1 MSDARESTLT
11 PEAELVALLDGRVDS
26 EAGSLRRTVALG
38 GYVGG
43 SLNAVQAA
51 DLADVSV
58 HDFRSLVAASLERV
72 PAEQHRQA
80 PLLSVVIP
88 VFNEEDNLPTLLAD
102 LLPVLQELGTYEVLF
117 VDDGSSDRSVE
128 IVLEHRTDDPDIKLI
143 ELSRNFGHQAA
154 LSAGLEH
161 ASGQAVAFMDADLQD
176 PPELL
181 RRFVERWRAG
191 QEVVYAVRTKRK
203 ESAFKRA
210 GYWTFYRLLRRLA
223 DIDIPLDTGDFCLMD
238 RKVVDALVALPEKSR
253 FLRGLR
259 TWVGFRQE
267 GIVYERPAR
276 HAGEVKYTL
285 RKLIRLAI
293 SGLLA
298 FTSTP
303 LRFASYLGFLT
314 AFMGIVYLGVAVVA
328 RVISGSVPAG
338 WTSLIA
344 IVLIVGGAQLL
355 VTGVLGEYLAKV
367 YEETK
372 RRPVFL
378 VGRRHGVH
386 GSSHG

>member
-1 MSDARESTLT
+1 MTDGNRS
-11 PEAELVALLDGRVDS
+11 EAVALRRSVAFGGFVD
-26 EAGSLRRTVALG
+26 GSLTAE
-38 GYVGG
+38 
-43 SLNAVQAA
+43 QAS
-51 DLADVSV
+51 DLAGISV
-58 HDFRSLVAASLERV
+58 QELHGILRLSLERTAV
-72 PAEQHRQA
+72 PSSADA

-88 VFNEEDNLPTLLAD
+88 VYNEEENLPTLLGE
-102 LLPVLQELGTYEVLF
+102 LLPVLREFGTYEVVF
-117 VDDGSSDRSVE
+117 VDDGSSDASVD
-128 IVLEHRTDDPDIKLI
+128 IILRQRDADPRIKLL

-154 LSAGLEH
+154 LSAGLDH
-161 ASGQAVAFMDADLQD
+161 ATGQAVAFMDADLQD
-176 PPELL
+176 PPDLL
-181 RRFVERWRAG
+181 REFVLRWQAG

-223 DIDIPLDTGDFCLMD
+223 DIEIPLDTGDFCLMD

-267 GIVYERPAR
+267 GVVYERPAR

-285 RKLIRLAI
+285 RKLIRLAV

-303 LRFASYLGFLT
+303 LRLASYLGFLT
-314 AFMGIVYLGVAVVA
+314 AFLGVVYLGVAVVA
-328 RVISGSVPAG
+328 RVLAGRVPAG
-338 WTSLIA
+338 WTSIIA
-344 IVLIVGGAQLL
+344 ITLIVGGSQLL
-355 VTGVLGEYLAKV
+355 VTGVLGEYVAKI

-372 RRPVFL
+372 RRPVYL
-378 VGRRHGVH
+378 VGRRHGIARSTH
-386 GSSHG
+386 G